1 MELNN
6 RFTEKIVELLTLSE
20 ALNPIDGFKSFSID
34 ASCTLAE
41 KFYPRDFTGD
51 DINALKRQLRHY
63 KLDVIC
69 QPQFQNIAS
78 LSELCRLLVQSKRSQ
93 HYFLI
98 DRLIRLVLTLPTSIR
113 NKMEQEFLANSM
125 VIYIEREIAE
135 TIDSDFVIDKFDI
148 LKNRLIFFFF
158 YLKINIKP

>member
-1 MELNN
+1 M
-6 RFTEKIVELLTLSE
+6 ELLTLSE

-78 LSELCRLLVQSKRSQ
+78 LSELCRLL
-93 HYFLI
+93 
-98 DRLIRLVLTLPTSIR
+98 
-113 NKMEQEFLANSM
+113 
-125 VIYIEREIAE
+125 
-135 TIDSDFVIDKFDI
+135 IDSLGADSSC
-148 LKNRLIFFFF
+148 LHSNNRTIIFSNET
-158 YLKINIKP
+158 Y